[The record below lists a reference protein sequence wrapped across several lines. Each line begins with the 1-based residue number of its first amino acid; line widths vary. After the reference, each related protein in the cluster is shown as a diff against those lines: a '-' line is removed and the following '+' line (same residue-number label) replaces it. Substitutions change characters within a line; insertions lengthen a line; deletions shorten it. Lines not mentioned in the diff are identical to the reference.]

1 VQAKWRRLLGL
12 LSIVGLL
19 LFSATGCQR
28 VRDWVGKHRAVATT
42 VVTAPPP
49 PVSILPKGV
58 SVADIAA
65 KVTPSVVN
73 VFSEKKV
80 AIQPS
85 RAPLSSD
92 PFFRYFFHERGAN
105 KAPAPER
112 REQSLGSGVIVA
124 SDGVI
129 VTNNHVVANAD
140 EIRVALE
147 DGRELPAKLV
157 GTDPKTDVAVLRVD
171 AKNLPALSIADSS
184 KARIGDVVLAIGDP
198 FGVGQT
204 VTMGIISAVG
214 RANLGLAD
222 YEDFIQTDAAINPGN
237 SGGALVDMAGHLIG
251 INTAIMSKSGGYQ
264 GIGFAIPS
272 KMAMS
277 VKDAILEHGKV
288 SRGFL
293 GVGIQNVNAAL
304 GEAMHLDPHHGV
316 LVSEVSPGSPAEQ
329 AGLKRGDVITQVDGT
344 VVNDTGHL
352 RNLIAFAGKGKTV
365 KLDVLRDGKN
375 ESFDVTLTEAPDQSA
390 SVPSNDQSGSGA
402 GVFSGL
408 TVDSLDART
417 RERLSIPKDVDGVVV
432 SNVDAESLAQDVLRP
447 GDVIIEIDKKPT
459 PTVDAFEK
467 AVRSANEHALLLVY
481 RDGATIYLAL
491 SK

>member
-1 VQAKWRRLLGL
+1 MQTKWRRLLGL
-12 LSIVGLL
+12 LSIIGLL

-28 VRDWVGKHRAVATT
+28 VRDWVGKHHAASTT

-49 PVSILPKGV
+49 PVSLLPKGV
-58 SVADIAA
+58 SIADIAA

-80 AIQPS
+80 AVQPS
-85 RAPLSSD
+85 LAPFSAD
-92 PFFRYFFHERGAN
+92 PFFRFFFHDRQTS

-129 VTNNHVVANAD
+129 VTNNHVVAKAD
-140 EIRVALE
+140 EIRVALK

-237 SGGALVDMAGHLIG
+237 SGGALVDMAGHLVG

-272 KMAMS
+272 KMAMA

-293 GVGIQNVNAAL
+293 GVGIQDVNAAL

-316 LVSEVSPGSPAEQ
+316 LVSEVSPGSPAEK
-329 AGLKRGDVITQVDGT
+329 AGLKRGDVITKVDGT
-344 VVNDTGHL
+344 LVNDTGHL
-352 RNLIAFAGKGKTV
+352 RNLIAFAGNGKIV
-365 KLDVLRDGKN
+365 KLDVLRGGK
-375 ESFDVTLTEAPDQSA
+375 EKTFDVTLAEAPDQSA

-408 TVDSLDART
+408 TVDSLDARS
-417 RERLSIPKDVDGVVV
+417 RERLNVPKNVDGVVV
-432 SNVDAESLAQDVLRP
+432 SSVDPDSLARDVLRP
-447 GDVIIEIDKKPT
+447 GDVIVEIDKKPT
-459 PTVDAFEK
+459 PSVDAFEK
-467 AVRSANEHALLLVY
+467 AVRSAGKHALLLVY